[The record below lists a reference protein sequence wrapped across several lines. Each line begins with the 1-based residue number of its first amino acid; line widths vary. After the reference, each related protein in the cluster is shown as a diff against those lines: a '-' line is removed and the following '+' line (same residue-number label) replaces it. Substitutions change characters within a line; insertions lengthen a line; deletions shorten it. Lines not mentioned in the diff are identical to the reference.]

1 MTIRHI
7 AALLLVPWIMMG
19 SAVFAQEPHALLL
32 VPWIMMGS
40 AVFAQEPQ
48 AAELPAEQAARF
60 DATCKSLAEAFL
72 KDDVA
77 AFLTL

>member
-7 AALLLVPWIMMG
+7 A
-19 SAVFAQEPHALLL
+19 ALLL